1 MVFLSMKTPP
11 SCSPHS
17 TVLAHLAKHPW
28 GLRAPSLALLAAL
41 ILALIGREDVR
52 LTKLAAQLPGTAL
65 QSSKVKQLHRFF
77 KNIRLPEDV
86 LAHFVLSFSNPTD
99 RLWLVIDRTNWRL
112 GKIEINILL
121 VAVILNR
128 QALPLMWTL
137 LPHGGSSNSAVRN
150 ALLERVLL
158 VLPAKRIA
166 GLLGD
171 REFIGKKWFRF
182 LNHEQIAPCI
192 RLKANTKV
200 GGMPVWALFKGI
212 PAGEVRWW
220 YRPLMVYG
228 VPLRVCAVRDMHGHL
243 LYVATLEH
251 GQHALERYSE
261 RWTIESLF
269 KFWKGSGFDLE
280 ATHLTHPE
288 RLATLLALVTL
299 TSVWAWQVGQAEHER
314 APIRVLAHGRLA
326 LSVVR
331 YGLNTVK
338 AALVNVLWNPSETLF
353 VRRFL
358 ACAGKLSPT

>member
-1 MVFLSMKTPP
+1 MVFLSMKTPS

-52 LTKLAAQLPGTAL
+52 LTKLAAQLPGKAL

-77 KNIRLPEDV
+77 KNIRISEDV
-86 LAHFVLSFSNPTD
+86 LARFVLSFADPKE

-112 GKIEINILL
+112 GKTEINILL
-121 VAVILNR
+121 VAVILNG

-137 LPHGGSSNSAVRN
+137 LPHGGSSSSAIRN

-166 GLLGD
+166 GLLGN

-182 LNHEQIAPCI
+182 LNKATVAPCI

-212 PAGEVRWW
+212 PTGEVRWW

-228 VPLRVCAVRDMHGHL
+228 VPLRVCAVRDTHGHL

-251 GQHALERYSE
+251 GQHALEAYSR
-261 RWTIESLF
+261 RWTIECLF

-280 ATHLTHPE
+280 ATHLTHPD
-288 RLATLLALVTL
+288 RLSTLLALVTL
-299 TSVWAWQVGQAEHER
+299 TSVWAWRVGAAEHER
-314 APIRVLAHGRLA
+314 SPIPVLAHGRLA
-326 LSVVR
+326 LSIVR
-331 YGLNTVK
+331 YGLNTVN
-338 AALVNVLWNPSETLF
+338 AALINLLWTPFETLSI
-353 VRRFL
+353 RQFL

>member
-1 MVFLSMKTPP
+1 MVFLAMKTPP

-28 GLRAPSLALLAAL
+28 GLRAPNLALLAAL
-41 ILALIGREDVR
+41 ILALVQREDVR
-52 LTKLAAQLPGTAL
+52 LTKLAAQLPGKAL
-65 QSSKVKQLHRFF
+65 RSSKVKQLHRFF
-77 KNIRLPEDV
+77 KNIRLSEDV
-86 LAHFVLSFSNPTD
+86 LARFVLSFAHPTE

-112 GKIEINILL
+112 GKTEINVLL
-121 VAVILNR
+121 VAVILNG

-171 REFIGKKWFRF
+171 REFIGKKWFKF
-182 LNHEQIAPCI
+182 LNKANVAPCI
-192 RLKANTKV
+192 RLKATTKV

-228 VPLRVCAVRDMHGHL
+228 VPLRVCAVRDVHGHL

-251 GQHALERYSE
+251 GQHALEAYSR
-261 RWTIESLF
+261 RWTIECLF

-288 RLATLLALVTL
+288 RLSTLLALVTL
-299 TSVWAWQVGQAEHER
+299 TSVWAWRVGAAEHER
-314 APIRVLAHGRLA
+314 APIPVLAHGRLA
-326 LSVVR
+326 LSIVR
-331 YGLNTVK
+331 YGLDTVK
-338 AALVNVLWNPSETLF
+338 AALTNVLWSPTETLF
-353 VRRFL
+353 VRHFR
-358 ACAGKLSPT
+358 ATVAKLSPT

>member
-1 MVFLSMKTPP
+1 MVFLAMKTPA

-17 TVLAHLAKHPW
+17 IVLAHFAKHPW
-28 GLRAPSLALLAAL
+28 GLRAPSLALLSAL

-52 LTKLAAQLPGTAL
+52 LTKLAAQLPGKAL
-65 QSSKVKQLHRFF
+65 HSSKVKQLHRFF

-86 LAHFVLSFSNPTD
+86 LARFVLSFSNPTE

-112 GKIEINILL
+112 GKTEINILL
-121 VAVILNR
+121 VAVILNG

-192 RLKANTKV
+192 RLKATTKV

-228 VPLRVCAVRDMHGHL
+228 VPLRVCAVRDVHGHL
-243 LYVATLEH
+243 LYVATLER

-280 ATHLTHPE
+280 ATHLTHPD
-288 RLATLLALVTL
+288 RLSTLLALVTL
-299 TSVWAWQVGQAEHER
+299 TSVWAWRVGAHEHER

-326 LSVVR
+326 LSIVR

-338 AALVNVLWNPSETLF
+338 AALVNVLWNPSETPSI
-353 VRRFL
+353 RNFL
-358 ACAGKLSPT
+358 DCAGKLSPT

>member
-1 MVFLSMKTPP
+1 MVFLSMKTLP
-11 SCSPHS
+11 SCSPHA
-17 TVLAHLAKHPW
+17 TVLTRLTQHPW

-41 ILALIGREDVR
+41 VLALIQREDVR
-52 LTKLAAQLPGTAL
+52 LTRLAAQLPGAAL

-77 KNIRLPEDV
+77 KSIRLPEDV
-86 LAHFVLSFSNPTD
+86 LARFVLSFCDPTD

-112 GKIEINILL
+112 GKTEINILL
-121 VAVILNR
+121 VAVIHGG

-137 LPHGGSSNSAVRN
+137 LPHGGSSSSAVRN
-150 ALLERVLL
+150 ALLERVFL

-171 REFIGKKWFRF
+171 REFIGRKWFRF
-182 LNHEQIAPCI
+182 LNKTQVAPCI

-212 PAGEVRWW
+212 PAGEVHWW

-228 VPLRVCAVRDMHGHL
+228 VPLRVCAVRDAHGHV

-251 GQHALERYSE
+251 GQHALERYSR
-261 RWTIESLF
+261 RWTIECLF
-269 KFWKGSGFDLE
+269 KHWKGSGFDLE
-280 ATHLTHPE
+280 ATHLTHPD
-288 RLATLLALVTL
+288 RLSTLLALVTL

-326 LSVVR
+326 FSIVR
-331 YGLNTVK
+331 YGLNTLK

-353 VRRFL
+353 IRHFL

>member
-1 MVFLSMKTPP
+1 MVFLSMKTHP
-11 SCSPHS
+11 SCSLHS
-17 TVLAHLAKHPW
+17 TVLTHLAQHPW

-52 LTKLAAQLPGTAL
+52 LTKLATQLLGAAL

-77 KNIRLPEDV
+77 KHIRLPEDV
-86 LAHFVLSFSNPTD
+86 LARFVLGFSDPSE
-99 RLWLVIDRTNWRL
+99 RLWLMIDRTNWRL
-112 GKIEINILL
+112 GKTEINILM
-121 VAVILNR
+121 VAVLVQG

-150 ALLERVLL
+150 ALMERVLH

-182 LNHEQIAPCI
+182 LHQQVAPCI

-200 GGMPVWALFKGI
+200 GGIPVWALFKGI
-212 PAGEVRWW
+212 PAGEVHWW

-228 VPLRVCAVRDMHGHL
+228 IPLGVCAVRDAHGHL

-251 GQHALERYSE
+251 GQHALEAYSK
-261 RWTIESLF
+261 RWTIECLF
-269 KFWKGSGFDLE
+269 KFWKGSGFELE
-280 ATHLTHPE
+280 ATHLTHPD
-288 RLATLLALVTL
+288 RLGTLLALVTL
-299 TSVWAWQVGQAEHER
+299 TSVWAWMVGAAEHEQ

-326 LSVVR
+326 LSIVR
-331 YGLNTVK
+331 YGLNSLK
-338 AALVNVLWNPSETLF
+338 AALVNLLWSPAETLF
-353 VRRFL
+353 IRHFHAL
-358 ACAGKLSPT
+358 AGKLSPT